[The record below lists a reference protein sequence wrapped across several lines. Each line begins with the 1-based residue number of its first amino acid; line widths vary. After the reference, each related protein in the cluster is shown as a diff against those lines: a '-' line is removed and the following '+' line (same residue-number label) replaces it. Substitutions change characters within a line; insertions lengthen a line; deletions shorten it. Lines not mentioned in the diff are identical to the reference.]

1 MMAVIKL
8 GGFGILGC
16 NDIIYGKYVCVRERE
31 METDSW

>member
-16 NDIIYGKYVCVRERE
+16 NDIIYGKYVQERER
-31 METDSW
+31 DGN